1 MTPWLLE
8 YEGFDPGTERLRE
21 ALCTLGNGYMAT
33 RGAAPECPAGVWHYP
48 ATYGAGI
55 YNRLATDIAGRTI
68 ENEDLVN
75 LPNWL
80 SLGFRVE
87 GGAWFAPEP
96 SDVLEYRQTLD
107 IRRAILH
114 RVLRYED
121 GGRIT
126 RVEQRRLVS
135 MADPHRAALETTFTA
150 ENWSGRLEVRSELD
164 GTVVNSGVER
174 YKALANRHLEVLD
187 TGRVGDDV
195 VWLLVETARS
205 RIAVALAAR
214 TRVRPGGAEFGR
226 TVVEDEPGR
235 IGHGLSLEL
244 AEGRPVTVE
253 KTVALFTSRDQAVSE
268 PQAAA
273 PDEVSQAGSFNE
285 LLEAHA
291 AAWDR
296 LWNLFFLD
304 LEGRGDERIEM
315 ILNLHVLHLL
325 QTVSPNTVGL
335 DVGVPARG
343 LHGEAYRGHVF
354 WDELFIL
361 PLLNVRLPA
370 LTRGLL
376 SYRYRRLGAARR
388 LAEEAGFHGA
398 MFPWQSGSDGREETQ
413 EIHLNPKSGRWLPD
427 HSRLQ
432 RHVNVAITFDVWQHY
447 QATGDLDWLSLFG
460 AEILVEI
467 SRFLASMAEYD
478 SEDDRYDIRGV
489 VGPDEY
495 HEAYP
500 WSDRPGL
507 DNNAYTNVMTA
518 WTLARTLEVLELLGP
533 DRRRDLAEELGLTEE
548 EVERWDHVSHRLRVP
563 FHDDGIISQF
573 EGYERLEEF
582 DWEGFRQRY
591 GDIQRLD
598 RILESEG
605 DSPNHYKLAKQADVL
620 MLLYLLSRE
629 ELIGLLGRMGYPCTD
644 EQLDRNVEYYLKRTS
659 HGSTLSRVV
668 HAWVLARMDPRRA
681 WPFFTE
687 ALQSDVADIQGGT
700 TAEGIHLGAM
710 AGTVD
715 LVQRCFSGLEMR
727 GDVLRFSP
735 AMPKRI
741 SRLRFSIRYRQHYGI
756 GIDVGHDELVVN
768 LPEDAASPIMVG
780 VGDRVVEVSPG
791 SSHRFDLVS
800 GE

>member
-1 MTPWLLE
+1 VTPWLLE

-21 ALCTLGNGYMAT
+21 ALCTLGNGYVAT

-48 ATYGAGI
+48 GTYGAGI
-55 YNRLATDIAGRTI
+55 YNRLETEIAGRTI

-80 SLGFRVE
+80 PLGFRAE
-87 GGAWFAPEP
+87 GGAWFAPEAATI
-96 SDVLEYRQTLD
+96 LEFRQTLD
-107 IRRAILH
+107 IRRAVLH
-114 RVLRYED
+114 RVVRYEE
-121 GGRIT
+121 GGRVT

-135 MADPHRAALETTFTA
+135 MAEPHRAALETSFTA
-150 ENWSGRLEVRSELD
+150 ENWSGRIEVRSELD

-174 YKALANRHLEVLD
+174 YKALSNRHLELLD
-187 TGRVGDDV
+187 AGRVGNEV
-195 VWLLVETARS
+195 AWLLVETLRS
-205 RIAVALAAR
+205 RVAVAVAAR
-214 TRVRPGGAEFGR
+214 TRVRPGEAESGR
-226 TVVEDEPGR
+226 TALDDEPGR
-235 IGHGLSLEL
+235 PGHALVLEL

-273 PDEVSQAGSFNE
+273 LDEVAQSGSFDE
-285 LLEAHA
+285 LLDAHA

-296 LWNLFFLD
+296 LWNLYFLD

-354 WDELFIL
+354 WDEVFIL
-361 PLLNVRLPA
+361 PFLNLRLPA

-388 LAEEAGFHGA
+388 LAEEAGFRGA

-413 EIHLNPKSGRWLPD
+413 ELHLNPRSGRWLPD

-432 RHVNVAITFDVWQHY
+432 RHVNVAISFNVWQHY

-460 AEILVEI
+460 AEMLVEI
-467 SRFLASMAEYD
+467 SRFLASMAEHD
-478 SEDDRYDIRGV
+478 PEDDRFDIRGV

-518 WTLARTLEVLELLGP
+518 WTLTRTLEVLELLGP
-533 DRRRDLAEELGLTEE
+533 ERRRDLSDELGLTEE
-548 EVERWDHVSHRLRVP
+548 EVERWDHIGHRLRVP

-573 EGYERLEEF
+573 EGYERLKEF
-582 DWEGFRQRY
+582 DWEGYRQRY

-598 RILESEG
+598 RILEAEG
-605 DSPNHYKLAKQADVL
+605 DSPNRYKLAKQADVL

-629 ELIGLLGRMGYPCTD
+629 ELIGLLERMGYPCTS

-668 HAWVLARMDPRRA
+668 HGWVLARMDPRRA

-735 AMPKRI
+735 ALPKRI
-741 SRLRFSIRYRQHYGI
+741 SRLRFGIQYRQHYGI
-756 GIDVGHDELVVN
+756 GIDVGRDELVVT

-780 VGDRVVEVSPG
+780 VGEQVVEVGPG
-791 SSHRFDLVS
+791 SSHRFDLGS
-800 GE
+800 GA